1 MEKLG
6 WEAKIDSLYL
16 LGDISG
22 ALMPFQ
28 TSAFQQDQYTVLF
41 IISQEHQRQ
50 TEYLKKKRKKK
61 NYVTAVFEAKKLSQ
75 NRLIRDICL
84 FATKAL
90 QWFEM

>member
-28 TSAFQQDQYTVLF
+28 TSAFQQDQYTVCVYFQAGIFWNTRGRLN
-41 IISQEHQRQ
+41 IC
-50 TEYLKKKRKKK
+50 KK
-61 NYVTAVFEAKKLSQ
+61 
-75 NRLIRDICL
+75 
-84 FATKAL
+84 
-90 QWFEM
+90 

>member
-28 TSAFQQDQYTVLF
+28 TSAFQQDQYTVFYLF
-41 IISQEHQRQ
+41 SVKNILGQQ
-50 TEYLKKKRKKK
+50 TQTKYL
-61 NYVTAVFEAKKLSQ
+61 
-75 NRLIRDICL
+75 
-84 FATKAL
+84 
-90 QWFEM
+90 

>member
-28 TSAFQQDQYTVLF
+28 TSAFQQDRYTVFVYFQSGTFWDTRGRL
-41 IISQEHQRQ
+41 IIC
-50 TEYLKKKRKKK
+50 KKK
-61 NYVTAVFEAKKLSQ
+61 NVTAVFEAKELSQ
-75 NRLIRDICL
+75 KTLKARRLLIRYKS
-84 FATKAL
+84 A
-90 QWFEM
+90 